1 MHSTSHKK
9 KDFNKGR
16 PPINAIKLESEQ
28 LQDRK
33 QSEKGL
39 TFNCF
44 PPQIASS
51 ESIKKSPSVFCVLLV
66 ASFLI
71 GLKFTTLREIF

>member
-1 MHSTSHKK
+1 M
-9 KDFNKGR
+9 FNKGR

-33 QSEKGL
+33 QPEKGL

-44 PPQIASS
+44 PPQIAL
-51 ESIKKSPSVFCVLLV
+51 KKSPSVFCVLLV

-71 GLKFTTLREIF
+71 GLKFTTLRERFFLIAGKFQQLC